1 MDKYKASLLENV
13 QETRHKAKRR
23 HTMKFY
29 HVPIQ
34 EYLEIR
40 NIIKGYICQE
50 IDLTRLQYNMK
61 KEQQFNKSSLKT
73 YLHPF
78 YSIKG
83 WFIQV
88 TIIPVQSKCVA
99 DKIHSVIT
107 QSMFPENKM
116 TNKVTYNAGQQQEDM
131 PSIIHPL

>member
-1 MDKYKASLLENV
+1 MPGSRFDKITV
-13 QETRHKAKRR
+13 
-23 HTMKFY
+23 
-29 HVPIQ
+29 
-34 EYLEIR
+34 
-40 NIIKGYICQE
+40 
-50 IDLTRLQYNMK
+50 NMK

-88 TIIPVQSKCVA
+88 TIIPVQSERVA
-99 DKIHSVIT
+99 NKIYSVIT

-116 TNKVTYNAGQQQEDM
+116 TNKVTYNAGQREEDM
-131 PSIIHPL
+131 PSVIHPL